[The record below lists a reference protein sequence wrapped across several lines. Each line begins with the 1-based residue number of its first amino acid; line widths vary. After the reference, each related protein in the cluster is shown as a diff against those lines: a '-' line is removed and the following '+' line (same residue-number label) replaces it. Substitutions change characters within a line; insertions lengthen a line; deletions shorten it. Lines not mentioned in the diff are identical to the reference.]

1 MTKEL
6 LNVLIE
12 KAPDHNQLAV
22 RALANRIVKAY
33 DDLLSK
39 DSYKV
44 RKDANDEFNKLE
56 MKEVETV
63 QEFHARFRNSLW
75 NRNSKYTTENAVSEE
90 EAARKYIDALNSK
103 FRSMKSQLAAN
114 QNHDREFL
122 AAYPTFD
129 YPKLILLHLN
139 LLFLLDFSSY
149 Y

>member
-1 MTKEL
+1 MTKEF
-6 LNVLIE
+6 LNALIE

-75 NRNSKYTTENAVSEE
+75 NRNSKHINVRFFFIKQYLDDDVMKISHCPTKEMIADICTKPIQGEQ
-90 EAARKYIDALNSK
+90 
-103 FRSMKSQLAAN
+103 FRVLRDM
-114 QNHDREFL
+114 
-122 AAYPTFD
+122 
-129 YPKLILLHLN
+129 LLG
-139 LLFLLDFSSY
+139 Y
-149 Y
+149 A